1 MKKWYVI
8 SGILAV
14 LWLISLGT
22 CSNNSAEVDK
32 VKGEL
37 ADVRDEY
44 KAELNEV
51 VAQLSAVEGELD
63 GAKDDL
69 ADVSAELE
77 AGRFH
82 LARLKATKEI
92 NFGNGLRVFDLDAG
106 DYWVE
111 GKVENISSAPMDEVV
126 VFVAFYDWDGSFGG
140 VVRDS
145 VSDLFPGEVM
155 EWRATV
161 SFYGSWHG
169 QPGLC
174 DVYAIG
180 GSRGK

>member
-8 SGILAV
+8 TGILALLLV
-14 LWLISLGT
+14 ISIST
-22 CSNNSAEVDK
+22 CSSNSAEVDRYRAK
-32 VKGEL
+32 LSDVRTEYEAELDDMRAQLRAVKGEL
-37 ADVRDEY
+37 R
-44 KAELNEV
+44 
-51 VAQLSAVEGELD
+51 

-69 ADVSAELE
+69 GDVSAELE
-77 AGRFH
+77 TINSQ

-92 NFGNGLRVFDLDAG
+92 NFGNGLRIFDLDAG

-126 VFVAFYDWDGSFGG
+126 IFVAFYDWDGSFGG

-155 EWRATV
+155 EWRTTV

-169 QPGLC
+169 EPGLC

-180 GSRGK
+180 GSRGG